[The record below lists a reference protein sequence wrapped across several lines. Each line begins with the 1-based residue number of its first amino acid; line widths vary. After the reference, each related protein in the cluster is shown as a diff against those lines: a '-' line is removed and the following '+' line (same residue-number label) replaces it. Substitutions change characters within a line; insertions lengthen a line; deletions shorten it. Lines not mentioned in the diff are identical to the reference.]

1 MTARIALYLTL
12 GAIAFVALISFADRI
27 EDGNEARERMAVQ
40 HAVRWHKSYV
50 ASRKEVHK
58 LEVVAK
64 KAVAKSE
71 ALRDSVTI
79 ISDSLVAIVTAG
91 DTMAPRVDTVKVPQI
106 VVRRLVAD
114 SVTISQLTQLVAV
127 QGNALEV
134 ADSTIAA
141 YQVALT
147 AAQANKCRLFWVV
160 PCPSRKTTALLT
172 AGGLLVV
179 KLTLGAAK

>member
-1 MTARIALYLTL
+1 MTARIAAYVVL
-12 GAIAFVALISFADRI
+12 GFVVLMALLSWQERQ
-27 EDGNEARERMAVQ
+27 DGRLEERERQAVS

-50 ASRKEVHK
+50 VSRREVDK
-58 LEVVAK
+58 LTVVAK
-64 KAVAKSE
+64 RAVAKSE
-71 ALRDSVTI
+71 ALRDSVRVVN
-79 ISDSLVAIVTAG
+79 DSLVAITTATV
-91 DTMAPRVDTVKVPQI
+91 DNTAKVDTVPVPKI
-106 VVRRLVAD
+106 VIRRLVAD

-127 QGNALEV
+127 QGHALVE

-147 AAQANKCRLFWVV
+147 AAQANRCRIVWKV

-179 KLTLGAAK
+179 KITLGGTL